1 MGEKIERGILERKS
15 SRQFRVL
22 FIHGFRQTA
31 KGFHGRTRALQKRL
45 NQWGLRNEG
54 VTFHFEFAQGPHE
67 LPYRVRHTDGGPAGE
82 ASRVVGEGVF
92 SLRSETQSV
101 NLKRGW
107 LLTQEQYDELYTLT
121 SSSAAVQE
129 WGPGQLEQQTYGW
142 SESHEVLENTLERL
156 GPFDC
161 IFGFS
166 QGAAI
171 VGALC
176 AAESLRPEEE
186 RRFKA
191 AILASGYVSAAHLEI
206 FDECKAKG
214 NINIPSLH
222 IYGDDAKD
230 GQISNRKSEEL
241 MSKFRESE
249 ALRHDNGHLIPS
261 SKEQVACI
269 AEFISNSCSH

>member
-1 MGEKIERGILERKS
+1 MGEKVESCFSEQKS
-15 SRQFRVL
+15 SRHFRIL

-45 NQWGLRNEG
+45 NQCGLRNKG
-54 VTFHFEFAQGPHE
+54 VTFHFEFVEGPHK
-67 LPYRVRHTDGGPAGE
+67 LPHRVRNTDDESIIVGKD
-82 ASRVVGEGVF
+82 VVPLCSDNHGVN
-92 SLRSETQSV
+92 V
-101 NLKRGW
+101 KKGW
-107 LLTQEQYDELYTLT
+107 LLTQEQYDELYSLKR
-121 SSSAAVQE
+121 SGAAVQE
-129 WGPGQLEQQTYGW
+129 WGRDQFEQQTSGW
-142 SESHEVLENTLERL
+142 SESHKVLENSLNQL

-176 AAESLRPEEE
+176 AVESLRPKED

-191 AILASGYVSAAHLEI
+191 AILASGYVSTAHNEI
-206 FDECKAKG
+206 FDECKARG
-214 NINIPSLH
+214 NIDIPSLH

-241 MSKFRESE
+241 MSKFRESV
-249 ALRHDNGHLIPS
+249 ALRHNNGHLIPS
-261 SKEQVACI
+261 SKEQVSCI
-269 AEFISNSCSH
+269 AEFIFNACSQ